1 MINWPA
7 RNADHLSIRYWLSE
21 RQYGEQSIP
30 PNRKPQHT
38 RPQQKHIQHIPR
50 LPRGCLAFAA
60 KIQLFENSHSP
71 LHMRNWYPSWGIPN
85 FEETQWNPCDPYHSP
100 LAHVPSHD
108 HCWWT
113 AAHHRHTRDRSMV
126 ENLPRSWRDL
136 GTHGD
141 PAGDP
146 WGPRSP
152 ERQPHPRPRSAKTQQ
167 SQSAWLV
174 LLGAFGFHP
183 LGFWK
188 GKANDKRTWNGV
200 APKKR
205 SQWRRHVRSSNF
217 IQIFL
222 RGILPRQLRISVHF
236 QVQVLFWAL
245 RGGCL

>member
-7 RNADHLSIRYWLSE
+7 RNADHLSIRYWLRWLNE

-60 KIQLFENSHSP
+60 KIHLFENSHSP
-71 LHMRNWYPSWGIPN
+71 HMRNWSILGHPQFWR
-85 FEETQWNPCDPYHSP
+85 NPCDPYHSP
-100 LAHVPSHD
+100 SLAHVPSHG

-113 AAHHRHTRDRSMV
+113 AAHRRPRDRSMV

-141 PAGDP
+141 PCGPSNFGAG
-146 WGPRSP
+146 S
-152 ERQPHPRPRSAKTQQ
+152 QPHPRGPRSAKTQQ

-174 LLGAFGFHP
+174 LLVV
-183 LGFWK
+183 LGFIPWVSE
-188 GKANDKRTWNGV
+188 KAKRMTNEFGMV
-200 APKKR
+200 
-205 SQWRRHVRSSNF
+205 
-217 IQIFL
+217 
-222 RGILPRQLRISVHF
+222 
-236 QVQVLFWAL
+236 
-245 RGGCL
+245 